1 MIYILLAEA
10 SFKLKLGT
18 GILIAVP
25 IPQEHSTS
33 GQIIES
39 AIHKAIEEAR

>member
-10 SFKLKLGT
+10 SFKLQLGT

-25 IPQEHSTS
+25 IPQEHSTA
-33 GQIIES
+33 GHIIES
-39 AIHKAIEEAR
+39 AIQKAIEEAR